1 MKTIDLSETVPML
14 MEVLAQADEDTLILR
29 TPEGREF
36 VLAAVDNFAQEV
48 ALVSQN
54 EELMQFLAQR
64 SKETKRYTLSQVREQ
79 LNAE

>member
-1 MKTIDLSETVPML
+1 VKTIDLSEIVPTL
-14 MEVLAQADEDTLILR
+14 MEILSQADEDTIILK

-48 ALVSQN
+48 ALVGQN

-64 SKETKRYTLSQVREQ
+64 SKEKKRYTLSQVREQ

>member
-1 MKTIDLSETVPML
+1 MKTIDLSEIVPTL
-14 MEVLAQADEDTLILR
+14 MEILSQADEDTIILK

-48 ALVSQN
+48 ALVGQN
-54 EELMQFLAQR
+54 EELMQFLVQR
-64 SKETKRYTLSQVREQ
+64 SKEKKRYTLSQVREQ

>member
-1 MKTIDLSETVPML
+1 VKTIDLSEIVPTL
-14 MEVLAQADEDTLILR
+14 MEILSQADEDTIIIR

-48 ALVSQN
+48 ALVGKN
-54 EELMQFLAQR
+54 EELMDFLAQR

>member
-1 MKTIDLSETVPML
+1 MEILS
-14 MEVLAQADEDTLILR
+14 QADEDTIIIR

-48 ALVSQN
+48 ALVGKN
-54 EELMQFLAQR
+54 EELMDFLAQR

>member
-1 MKTIDLSETVPML
+1 VKTIDLSEIVPTL
-14 MEVLAQADEDTLILR
+14 MEILSQADEDTIILK

-48 ALVSQN
+48 ALVGQN
-54 EELMQFLAQR
+54 EELMQFLVQR
-64 SKETKRYTLSQVREQ
+64 SKEKKRYTLSQVREQ

>member
-1 MKTIDLSETVPML
+1 VKTIDLSEIVPTL
-14 MEVLAQADEDTLILR
+14 MEILSQADEDTIILK

-48 ALVSQN
+48 ALVGQN

-64 SKETKRYTLSQVREQ
+64 SKEKKRYTLSQVREH

>member
-1 MKTIDLSETVPML
+1 VKTIHLSEIVPTL
-14 MEVLAQADEDTLILR
+14 MEILAQADEATIILK

-48 ALVSQN
+48 ALVGQN

>member
-1 MKTIDLSETVPML
+1 MKTIDLSEIVPTL
-14 MEVLAQADEDTLILR
+14 MEILSQADEDTIILK

-48 ALVSQN
+48 ALVGQN

-64 SKETKRYTLSQVREQ
+64 SKEKKRYTLSQVREH

>member
-1 MKTIDLSETVPML
+1 MKTIDLSEIVPTL
-14 MEVLAQADEDTLILR
+14 MEILSQADEDTLIFR
-29 TPEGREF
+29 TSEGREF
-36 VLAAVDNFAQEV
+36 VIAAVDKFAQEV
-48 ALVSQN
+48 ALVGQN

>member
-1 MKTIDLSETVPML
+1 MKTIDLSEIVPTL
-14 MEVLAQADEDTLILR
+14 IEILAQADEDTIILK

-48 ALVSQN
+48 ALVGQN

-64 SKETKRYTLSQVREQ
+64 SKEKKRYTLSQVREQ

>member
-1 MKTIDLSETVPML
+1 VKTIDLSEILPTL
-14 MEVLAQADEDTLILR
+14 MEILDQADEDTIILK

-36 VLAAVDNFAQEV
+36 LLAAVDNFAQEV
-48 ALVSQN
+48 ALVGQN

-64 SKETKRYTLSQVREQ
+64 SKEKKRYTLSQVREQ

>member
-1 MKTIDLSETVPML
+1 MKTIDLSEIVPTL
-14 MEVLAQADEDTLILR
+14 MDILSQADEDTIILK

-48 ALVSQN
+48 ALVGQN

-64 SKETKRYTLSQVREQ
+64 SKEAKRYTLSQVREQ

>member
-1 MKTIDLSETVPML
+1 MKTIDLSEIVPTL
-14 MEVLAQADEDTLILR
+14 MEILSQADEDTIILR

-48 ALVSQN
+48 ALVGQN

-79 LNAE
+79 LNVE

>member
-1 MKTIDLSETVPML
+1 
-14 MEVLAQADEDTLILR
+14 MEILAQADEDTIILK

-48 ALVSQN
+48 ALVGQN

-64 SKETKRYTLSQVREQ
+64 SKETKRYTLSEVREQ

>member
-1 MKTIDLSETVPML
+1 MKTINLSEIVPTL
-14 MEVLAQADEDTLILR
+14 MEILSQADEDTIILK

-48 ALVSQN
+48 ALVGQN

-64 SKETKRYTLSQVREQ
+64 SKEKKRYTLSQVREQ

>member
-1 MKTIDLSETVPML
+1 MKTIDLSEIVPTL
-14 MEVLAQADEDTLILR
+14 MEILSQADEDIIILK

-48 ALVSQN
+48 ALVGQN

-64 SKETKRYTLSQVREQ
+64 SKEKKRYTLSQVREQ

>member
-1 MKTIDLSETVPML
+1 MKTIHLSEIVPTL
-14 MEVLAQADEDTLILR
+14 MEILAQADEATIILK

-48 ALVSQN
+48 ALVGQN
-54 EELMQFLAQR
+54 EELMQFLDQR
-64 SKETKRYTLSQVREQ
+64 SKETERYTLSQVREQ

>member
-1 MKTIDLSETVPML
+1 MEILS
-14 MEVLAQADEDTLILR
+14 QADEDTIILR

-48 ALVSQN
+48 ALVGQN

-64 SKETKRYTLSQVREQ
+64 SKDKKRYTLSQVREQ

>member
-1 MKTIDLSETVPML
+1 VKTIDLSEIVPTL
-14 MEVLAQADEDTLILR
+14 MEILSQADEDTIILK

-48 ALVSQN
+48 ALVGQN

-64 SKETKRYTLSQVREQ
+64 SQETKRYTLSQVREQ

>member
-1 MKTIDLSETVPML
+1 MEILS
-14 MEVLAQADEDTLILR
+14 QADEDTIMIR
-29 TPEGREF
+29 TPEWREF
-36 VLAAVDNFAQEV
+36 VLAPVDNFAQEV
-48 ALVSQN
+48 ALVGQN

>member
-1 MKTIDLSETVPML
+1 MKTIDLSEILPTL
-14 MEVLAQADEDTLILR
+14 MEILDQADEDTIILK

-36 VLAAVDNFAQEV
+36 LLAAVDNFAQEV
-48 ALVSQN
+48 ALVGQN

-64 SKETKRYTLSQVREQ
+64 SKEKKRYTLSQVREQ

>member
-1 MKTIDLSETVPML
+1 VKTIDLSETVPML

>member
-1 MKTIDLSETVPML
+1 MKTIDLSEILPTL
-14 MEVLAQADEDTLILR
+14 MEILDQADEDTIILK

-36 VLAAVDNFAQEV
+36 LLAAVDNFAQEV
-48 ALVSQN
+48 ALVGQN

-64 SKETKRYTLSQVREQ
+64 SKDTKRYNFSQVREQ

>member
-1 MKTIDLSETVPML
+1 MKTIDLSEIVPTL
-14 MEVLAQADEDTLILR
+14 MEILSQADEDTIILR

-36 VLAAVDNFAQEV
+36 LLAAVDHFAQEV
-48 ALVSQN
+48 ALVGQN

-64 SKETKRYTLSQVREQ
+64 SKEKKRYTLSQVREQ